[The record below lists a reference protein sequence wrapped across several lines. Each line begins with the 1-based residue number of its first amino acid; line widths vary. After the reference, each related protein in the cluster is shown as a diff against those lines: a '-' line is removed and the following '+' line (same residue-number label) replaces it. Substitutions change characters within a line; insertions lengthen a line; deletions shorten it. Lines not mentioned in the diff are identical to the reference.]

1 MKKSLQS
8 VIVPY
13 GLTLG
18 VISILITVLIYAINL
33 ELFTKWYVTLIN
45 FAIFLVIGILAVKQV
60 KGTDPEPFF
69 SFKSAFSA
77 FFFTVLLGSVI
88 SIVFTGILFN
98 FIDSEA
104 AKYVQEMTLEA
115 SREMME
121 KFGAQQGQIDAAIA
135 QQEGNNPF
143 GWKNLFMGFAFS
155 IVLYAILSLIIAAIF
170 KEKDPNR
177 A

>member
-1 MKKSLQS
+1 MKKYLQS

-13 GLTLG
+13 GFTLG
-18 VISILITVLIYAINL
+18 VISMLITVLIYALNL

-45 FAIFLVIGILAVKQV
+45 FVIVLLIGIMAVKKV
-60 KGTDPEPFF
+60 KAIDLEPYF

-77 FFFTVLLGSVI
+77 FFFTVLLGSLI

-98 FIDSEA
+98 FVDSEA

-115 SREMME
+115 SRELME
-121 KFGAQQGQIDAAIA
+121 KFGAQQEQIDAAIA
-135 QQEGNNPF
+135 KQEGNNPF
-143 GWKNLFMGFAFS
+143 GWKNIFMGFAFS

-170 KEKDPNR
+170 KEKDPIR

>member
-8 VIVPY
+8 IIVPY

-18 VISILITVLIYAINL
+18 VISILITVLIYALNL

-45 FAIFLVIGILAVKQV
+45 FVIVLVIGIMAVKQV
-60 KGTDPEPFF
+60 KSIDPEPFF
-69 SFKSAFSA
+69 SFKNAFSA
-77 FFFTVLLGSVI
+77 FFLTVLLGSVI

-98 FIDSEA
+98 FVDSEA
-104 AKYVQEMTLEA
+104 AQYVQEMTMEA

-121 KFGAQQGQIDAAIA
+121 KFGTPPDQIDAAIA
-135 QQEGNNPF
+135 QQEGTNPF
-143 GWKNLFMGFAFS
+143 SWKNLFMGFAFS
-155 IVLYAILSLIIAAIF
+155 IVLFAILSLIIAAIF